1 MINTCEPYHNRH
13 RERTWSGRV
22 CPCHQSKRPQIPT
35 RLFRFVS
42 VSFRF
47 RFGFVSVSFR
57 FVSFRFRAKHN
68 RHPYRES
75 PLDGWMGTRLSCCA
89 SLGSVHRSEGKS
101 KKLPLK
107 VNSSARARLRLLS
120 VTASVNHTEG
130 LCYVVR
136 AEVK

>member
-1 MINTCEPYHNRH
+1 VPLPSIETTTNPN
-13 RERTWSGRV
+13 SAV
-22 CPCHQSKRPQIPT
+22 S
-35 RLFRFVS
+35 FRFVS
-42 VSFRF
+42 FRFVSSRFVSFRSVQF
-47 RFGFVSVSFR
+47 RFG

-75 PLDGWMGTRLSCCA
+75 PLGGWMGTRLSCCA

-120 VTASVNHTEG
+120 VTASVNHTEP
-130 LCYVVR
+130 LIIND
-136 AEVK
+136 